1 MKNLV
6 LVLVFGLFAY
16 WFINALGTAID
27 KEIAFTDERV
37 EMHLAETAEEFE

>member
-6 LVLVFGLFAY
+6 LVLVFGLGVY

-27 KEIAFTDERV
+27 KEIAFADERF
-37 EMHLAETAEEFE
+37 EIHLSETTEEF